1 METARRIIIDKICN
15 LTSWIK
21 CSQCG
26 GAVGKTGNYCK
37 HCGAKFEEENA
48 SK

>member
-1 METARRIIIDKICN
+1 METARRIIIDNICS

-21 CSQCG
+21 CSNCG
-26 GAVGKTGNYCK
+26 GAVGKSGSYCK
-37 HCGAKFEEENA
+37 HCGAKFEEGKN